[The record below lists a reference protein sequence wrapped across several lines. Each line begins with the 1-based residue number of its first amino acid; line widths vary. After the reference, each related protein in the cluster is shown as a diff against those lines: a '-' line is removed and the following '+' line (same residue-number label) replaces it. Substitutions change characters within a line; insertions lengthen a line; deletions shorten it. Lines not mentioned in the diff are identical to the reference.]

1 MSRNKLVTLV
11 CAACMLCL
19 MLCACASLEVIVRG
33 GNGEVA
39 IVLPSTKQEISVEEE
54 FERYLPLVTD
64 KSVKKAEQEI
74 LDQLDPDSEN
84 PEFYLVVDNE
94 GYLCLKTEVIRELEP
109 PPGTEILGCG
119 IDHEHVFFES
129 RISISPLWQE

>member
-11 CAACMLCL
+11 CAACMICL
-19 MLCACASLEVIVRG
+19 LLCACASLEVIVRG

>member
-11 CAACMLCL
+11 CAACMICL
-19 MLCACASLEVIVRG
+19 LLCACASLEVIVRG

-119 IDHEHVFFES
+119 IDHEYVFFES

>member
-1 MSRNKLVTLV
+1 MSRNKLMIVV

-19 MLCACASLEVIVRG
+19 MLCACASSEVIVRG
-33 GNGEVA
+33 GNGEVT
-39 IVLPSTKQEISVEEE
+39 IVLPSTKQEISVREE
-54 FERYLPLVTD
+54 FERYMPLVTD
-64 KSVKKAEQEI
+64 KSVEKAEQEI
-74 LDQLDPDSEN
+74 LDQLDPDTEK
-84 PEFYLVVDNE
+84 PDFYLVVDQE

-129 RISISPLWQE
+129 RISSSPLWQE

>member
-11 CAACMLCL
+11 CAACMICL
-19 MLCACASLEVIVRG
+19 LLCACASLEVIVRG

-64 KSVKKAEQEI
+64 KSVEKAEQEI